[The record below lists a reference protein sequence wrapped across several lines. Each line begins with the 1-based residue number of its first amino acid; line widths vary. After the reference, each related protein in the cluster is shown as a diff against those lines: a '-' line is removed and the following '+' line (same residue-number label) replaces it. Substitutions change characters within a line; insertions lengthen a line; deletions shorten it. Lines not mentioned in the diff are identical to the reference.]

1 MATDIERIQS
11 EINEEIRKGA
21 EQIAVN
27 KPIEIECDVG
37 NLLSTDVNPHN
48 VEKFVLVFY

>member
-1 MATDIERIQS
+1 MVSDIDRIQQGINDEILQS
-11 EINEEIRKGA
+11 EKLLS
-21 EQIAVN
+21 VN

-48 VEKFVLVFY
+48 VDKFVLV